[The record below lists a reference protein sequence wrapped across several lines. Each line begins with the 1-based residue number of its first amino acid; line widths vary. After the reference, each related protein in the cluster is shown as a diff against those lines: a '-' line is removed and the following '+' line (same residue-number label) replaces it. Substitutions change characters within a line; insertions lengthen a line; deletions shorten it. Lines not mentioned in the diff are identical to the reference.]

1 MRVKKSMETVYSF
14 RIQGNMYSCKSVVH
28 AGKLNFMFTFLLAT
42 SVDQKNVEACSLIRT
57 KD

>member
-1 MRVKKSMETVYSF
+1 MKKSMKTVYSF
-14 RIQGNMYSCKSVVH
+14 RIQGTMYSCKSVVH

-42 SVDQKNVEACSLIRT
+42 SVDKKNVKAYSLIRT